1 MIFVPHIFHG
11 SNQEKVNVQI
21 LPATQQDLA
30 LTWQQPA

>member
-1 MIFVPHIFHG
+1 MIFVPHIFYG

-30 LTWQQPA
+30 